1 MKKRNMILGLLLV
14 SLVFVSC
21 ESKTTKNKRSTESTN
36 PTTNPNTNPYTYPY
50 TNPSDP
56 NPNPNPNPDPTPS
69 SCANGSPDAAG
80 IADFGQTI
88 DYYKL
93 NNPPIVAHGAV
104 GGTIV
109 WSSDT
114 DLPSSYNQNIFY
126 SDSRFNVRVIPKF
139 QNKGVDS
146 RGVTCAYY
154 PQPFEKMNIGINI
167 RRQSSSPGVGEYY
180 QFQDVGANCPSKVR
194 QFSVPATS
202 DPLVIEV
209 MNVEWDWSCKSYAN
223 QGYPNVP
230 GACPYSY
237 VWLTECY
244 KLEIQFSTDTT
255 KDLPG
260 PRAN

>member
-1 MKKRNMILGLLLV
+1 MRKRNIILGLLLT
-14 SLVFVSC
+14 SLVFPSC
-21 ESKTTKNKRSTESTN
+21 DTKTTKNTRSTESTN
-36 PTTNPNTNPYTYPY
+36 PVTTNPTTPTTPVTPVTPVDPTDPPYTG
-50 TNPSDP
+50 
-56 NPNPNPNPDPTPS
+56 
-69 SCANGSPDAAG
+69 SCANGSPDASG
-80 IADFGQTI
+80 IADSGQSI

-93 NNPPIVAHGAV
+93 NNPPVIAHGAV

-126 SDSRFNVRVIPKF
+126 SDSRLNVRVIPKF

-180 QFQDVGANCPSKVR
+180 QFQDVDVNCPSKVR
-194 QFSVPATS
+194 EFSVPATS
-202 DPLVIEV
+202 DPLIVEV